1 MVDVSSQNNRIVKEY
16 RLLGKGKYR
25 KNSGRVILEGCHL
38 LREALNAGIDI
49 EAVLYTDTFL
59 AAPGNKEML
68 AQAGGAYKYL
78 VSDSIFNSIAQ
89 TESPQG
95 VGVIA
100 RIPSYTSEFLWKS
113 DAPFLLVLDRIQDP
127 GNLGTIIRTAAAA
140 AVDGVLLLSGTS
152 DPTNPKALR
161 AGMGGIFYLP
171 VIHESELP
179 HWPKLFAQRGIRVIA
194 ADPQGDVPYNE
205 LEFSGPSALIVGN
218 ESRGVSGPLLEMAD
232 VRAFIPLQGE
242 ISSLNAA
249 VAAAL
254 FIFERQRKTVILN

>member
-1 MVDVSSQNNRIVKEY
+1 MSSPKNRIVKEY
-16 RLLGKGKYR
+16 RLLGKGNYR
-25 KNSGRVILEGCHL
+25 KKSGRVILEGCHL
-38 LREALNAGIDI
+38 LREALTAGIEI

-59 AAPGNKEML
+59 AEPGNKEL
-68 AQAGGAYKYL
+68 LGQVGGAYRYL
-78 VSDSIFNSIAQ
+78 VSASIFNSIAQ

-100 RIPSYTSEFLWKS
+100 RIPSYNSEFLWKS

-152 DPTNPKALR
+152 DPTNPKAMR

-171 VIHESELP
+171 VVHETELP

-194 ADPQGDVPYNE
+194 ADPKGDVPYFG
-205 LEFSGPSALIVGN
+205 LDFSGPAAIIIGN
-218 ESRGVSGPLLEMAD
+218 ESRGVSMPLLEIAD
-232 VRAFIPLQGE
+232 ERAFIPLQGE

-254 FIFERQRKTVILN
+254 FIFERKRNLLKT